1 MPRKKIAVITAKA
14 DDRTQM
20 DIICG
25 VTEAAFAENTD
36 VVVFTNIHNHW
47 IIDKVLNFENIIYDF
62 FEPAEFDGVI
72 VTAEAFMEL
81 SVISDV
87 CEKIREAK
95 IPAVVIGGEI
105 DGFHSIY
112 FDEEGDMEKL
122 CEHLITVH
130 KIRNIDILTGG
141 EGNEAAL
148 RRVSGCKKAF
158 EKHGIPFDENKVYFG
173 TFWYDSGEKLAKRY
187 LSGELPMPEAVM
199 CANDCMAYE
208 LCDVLSSA
216 GVRIPEEITVT
227 GYDCT
232 GGRIY
237 HYPVLTTYYSGRRN
251 AGAEAVNYL
260 LSSDYEFNDTDR
272 FIPGSTCKCGTDPMQ
287 LCNEMR
293 IERIGHPHTF
303 VSDVAQFSS
312 AQFSGDLTMC
322 RTLSECTKI
331 LSDYFYLLHGAKRLY
346 LCLDKEWSGAEY
358 TGGEFLCCTVN
369 GTEAPTAP
377 LTVSKERLL
386 SAITDNN
393 VQPMIFYFCP
403 LYFQTRLFGCTV
415 TAYDRP
421 DGYDFSFRDWN
432 KTVSNALE
440 FLRMKNDIHY
450 LTQCRRT
457 SSLYDALTGFC
468 NISEFYR
475 RAEEAS
481 TEKSG
486 LLAVKMSF
494 FSDREYIYGDNYKS
508 DIIASAARAVKR
520 ACTNHEICCRTDK
533 DIFLILCNENRDSVF
548 EKIKVV
554 LHHDLCGKYDENRV
568 MVSFAEQ
575 IGCSQKEIDA
585 LCRLAENTA
594 FENVKLL
601 MQREKLPQYKKLLEL
616 RSCVTANPRN
626 APDIDAASRRLCV
639 SEGYFRAI
647 YKKCFGI
654 SYVRDCINIKIM
666 LARYLLCTTVMS
678 VYMVALQCGYANEK
692 YFARQFGQNMGCS
705 PIQYRKW
712 FCQAA
717 DDIQKIKQIK
727 ENSNE

>member
-1 MPRKKIAVITAKA
+1 MPRKKIAIITAKA

-25 VTEAAFAENTD
+25 AAEAAFAENTD
-36 VVVFTNIHNHW
+36 IVVFTNIHNHW

-62 FEPAEFDGVI
+62 FDPAEFDGVI
-72 VTAEAFMEL
+72 VTAEAFMNL

-87 CEKIREAK
+87 IEKIRESK
-95 IPAVVIGGEI
+95 IPAVVTGGEI
-105 DGFHSIY
+105 DGFQSMY
-112 FDEEGDMEKL
+112 YDDEGDMEKL

-130 KIRNIDILTGG
+130 KITDIDILTGG
-141 EGNEAAL
+141 EDNAAAL

-158 EKHGIPFDENKVYFG
+158 ERHGIPFDENKVYFG
-173 TFWYDSGEKLAKRY
+173 TFWYDSGDKLAKRY
-187 LSGELPMPEAVM
+187 LSGELPMPEAVV

-208 LCDVLSSA
+208 LCDVLSAA

-237 HYPVLTTYYSGRRN
+237 HYPILTTYYSGRHN
-251 AGAEAVNYL
+251 VGVDAVNYL
-260 LSSDYEFNDTDR
+260 LAADYKSEDFDR
-272 FIPGSTCKCGTDPMQ
+272 FIPGSTCKCGTDPVQ

-303 VSDVAQFSS
+303 ESGVAQFSYT
-312 AQFSGDLTMC
+312 QFSRDLTMC
-322 RTLSECTKI
+322 QTLSEYTKI
-331 LSDYFYLLHGAKRLY
+331 LSDYFYMLHGTKRLS
-346 LCLDKEWSGAEY
+346 LCLDKEWNGTEY
-358 TGGEFLCCTVN
+358 GGGEFLCGEINETDY
-369 GTEAPTAP
+369 PTAL
-377 LTVSKERLL
+377 LTVSRDKLL
-386 SAITDNN
+386 TMIVDKNEK
-393 VQPMIFYFCP
+393 PMIFYFCP

-415 TAYDRP
+415 TAYERP

-468 NISEFYR
+468 NIREFYR
-475 RAEEAS
+475 RAEETS
-481 TEKSG
+481 NENNG
-486 LLAVKMSF
+486 MLAVKMSF
-494 FSDREYIYGDNYKS
+494 FSDKEYIYGDNYRS
-508 DIIASAARAVKR
+508 DIIAAAARAVKR
-520 ACTNHEICCRTDK
+520 ACTKHEICCRTDE
-533 DIFLILCNENRDSVF
+533 DIFLILCSENRNGVF

-554 LHHDLCGKYDENRV
+554 LHHDLCRKYDENHV

-575 IGCSQKEIDA
+575 VGFSRKETET

-594 FENVKLL
+594 SEKIKLQL
-601 MQREKLPQYKKLLEL
+601 QREKLPRYKSLLEL
-616 RSCVTANPRN
+616 RNAIIADPRH
-626 APDIDAASRRLCV
+626 APDIDAASRKLCV

-647 YKKCFGI
+647 YKKCFSI
-654 SYVRDCINIKIM
+654 SYVQDCINEKIL

-692 YFARQFGQNMGCS
+692 YFARQFGQSMDCS
-705 PIQYRKW
+705 PIQYRKR
-712 FCQAA
+712 FCQA
-717 DDIQKIKQIK
+717 DNDIRK
-727 ENSNE
+727 